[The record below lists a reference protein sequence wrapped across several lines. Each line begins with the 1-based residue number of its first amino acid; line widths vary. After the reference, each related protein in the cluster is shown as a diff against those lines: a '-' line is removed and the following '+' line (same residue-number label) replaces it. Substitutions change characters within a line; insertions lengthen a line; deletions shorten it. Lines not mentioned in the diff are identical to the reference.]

1 MRLVRKHAKRGSGF
15 ADLFAT
21 FAKPITD
28 QFEQGKRT
36 FNALIYGLT
45 DFNKAVRDVLAKYG
59 DMPITEIKICR
70 NPVSAGVQT
79 ALNVVSLGAFK
90 KRLERQA
97 YDNVYHL
104 FALITVQDG
113 TILTLDKQAQLTLK
127 IGSKSYKDS
136 VSVSPP
142 FTTLNTMLNNTKQE
156 MGNEAFFGYNSRTNN
171 CQGFLWKFLKSNG
184 KTSPE
189 LRAFIM
195 QDVNQLFDKDLES
208 FAKFVT
214 DLGSKVSTLQY
225 GGDV

>member
-1 MRLVRKHAKRGSGF
+1 MRIVKGRGF
-15 ADLFAT
+15 ADLFKT
-21 FAKPITD
+21 ITEPLTE

-36 FNALIYGLT
+36 FNALAFGLT
-45 DFNKAVRDVLAKYG
+45 DFNKAVRDVLEKYG

-70 NPVSAGVQT
+70 NPVSQGVKM

-97 YDNVYHL
+97 YDDVYHL

-113 TILTLDKQAQLTLK
+113 TVLTLDKQAQITLK
-127 IGSKSYKDS
+127 VGSKTYKDS
-136 VSVSPP
+136 VNVPPP

-156 MGNEAFFGYNSRTNN
+156 MGNDAFFGYNSRTNN

-184 KTSPE
+184 KTSPD

-195 QDVNQLFDKDLES
+195 QDVNQLFDKDLEG